1 MFFLGG
7 VGGVG
12 WGGWVGG
19 GGGTHYNDITKG
31 SLANPLCLAS
41 CSGQQQRKQPK
52 VPFVRGL
59 LLWPVDFSFKVSVL
73 GKCSHVILFCHYS
86 NTMMS
91 VMASQIT
98 GFSVVCSAV
107 CSCENQRKYQSS
119 TSLAFVRGIHQRPV
133 DSPHKGPVRWN
144 RFPFD
149 DIIMVLKW
157 GDQMRHLL
165 QVTSKAAFTLY
176 ATRRDMTRR
185 DAIWRDIQ
193 VLFTLCATSS
203 RAVTWQQ
210 GIWDPEQIK
219 LGNLNGCFDPTWHCV
234 YLTDI
239 PQKITS
245 IRITQPHKHITWN
258 TNSSHWWV
266 LIKVCWGVN
275 PVCVNS
281 TSHVTLNQAS

>member
-1 MFFLGG
+1 MQTTCCIFYGTNWSPLPTAGSG
-7 VGGVG
+7 VPGVTPTG
-12 WGGWVGG
+12 DAPTTSESLWESIPRLLNE
-19 GGGTHYNDITKG
+19 GTTAMTARCA
-31 SLANPLCLAS
+31 LA
-41 CSGQQQRKQPK
+41 CSQA
-52 VPFVRGL
+52 L
-59 LLWPVDFSFKVSVL
+59 PVKPQGVWARIFKSV
-73 GKCSHVILFCHYS
+73 
-86 NTMMS
+86 
-91 VMASQIT
+91 
-98 GFSVVCSAV
+98 SAV
-107 CSCENQRKYQSS
+107 MWPPKLELRRWRSS
-119 TSLAFVRGIHQRPV
+119 GHSSLKPRLH
-133 DSPHKGPVRWN
+133 
-144 RFPFD
+144 
-149 DIIMVLKW
+149 
-157 GDQMRHLL
+157 
-165 QVTSKAAFTLY
+165 Y
-176 ATRRDMTRR
+176 TRRGMTGR

-239 PQKITS
+239 PPKITS

-275 PVCVNS
+275 PGCVNS